1 MSQSVPDFT
10 TVVVTILFLLVLGV
24 VAFIIKK
31 KSGNLK
37 KIIKKEN
44 SLEVTNQIPLNNGFV
59 AYIFKVGEE
68 KFFFVGHKSGRGS
81 LTQIERS
88 EFNNAISNNIE
99 LETNLTKNI
108 SQQDKSILAKPKV
121 SKPLQHV
128 NISDLLT
135 AHKKG
140 NKNAYSNLPTTY
152 KKIVF
157 IKSNRRIK

>member
-10 TVVVTILFLLVLGV
+10 TVIVVISFLVILGV

-31 KSGNLK
+31 KSGHLK

-44 SLEVTNQIPLNNGFV
+44 SLDVINQMPLSNGFL
-59 AYIFKVGEE
+59 AYVFKIDEE

-81 LTQIERS
+81 LTQIDQS
-88 EFNNAISNNIE
+88 K
-99 LETNLTKNI
+99 LEIDNPNDKAPKQLSSKNI
-108 SQQDKSILAKPKV
+108 SLQDKPKV

-140 NKNAYSNLPTTY
+140 NKNA
-152 KKIVF
+152 
-157 IKSNRRIK
+157 

>member
-10 TVVVTILFLLVLGV
+10 TVIIVISFLVALGV
-24 VAFIIKK
+24 VAFIVKK
-31 KSGNLK
+31 KSGHLK

-44 SLEVTNQIPLNNGFV
+44 SFEVINQMPLNSGFL
-59 AYIFKVGEE
+59 AYVFKVDEE

-81 LTQIERS
+81 LAQIDQPKLEI
-88 EFNNAISNNIE
+88 NNPNYKDKDE
-99 LETNLTKNI
+99 LLSKNI
-108 SQQDKSILAKPKV
+108 TPQDKPKV

-140 NKNAYSNLPTTY
+140 NKNA
-152 KKIVF
+152 
-157 IKSNRRIK
+157 

>member
-1 MSQSVPDFT
+1 MSQTVPDFT
-10 TVVVTILFLLVLGV
+10 TVIVTISFLLVLGV

-31 KSGNLK
+31 KSGHLK
-37 KIIKKEN
+37 QIIRKEN
-44 SLEVTNQIPLNNGFV
+44 SLDVINQMPLSNGFL

-81 LTQIERS
+81 LTQIDCI
-88 EFNNAISNNIE
+88 EFDKRNSNYLSSDKPVSNINPQKE
-99 LETNLTKNI
+99 KLKLEKN
-108 SQQDKSILAKPKV
+108 KV

-140 NKNAYSNLPTTY
+140 NTNA
-152 KKIVF
+152 
-157 IKSNRRIK
+157 

>member
-10 TVVVTILFLLVLGV
+10 TVIVVISFLLVLGV
-24 VAFIIKK
+24 VAFIVKK
-31 KSGNLK
+31 KSGHLK

-44 SLEVTNQIPLNNGFV
+44 SFEVINQMPLNSGFL
-59 AYIFKVGEE
+59 AYVFKVDEE

-81 LTQIERS
+81 LAQIDQPK
-88 EFNNAISNNIE
+88 FKINNPNYKDKDE
-99 LETNLTKNI
+99 LLSKNI
-108 SQQDKSILAKPKV
+108 TLQEKPKV

-140 NKNAYSNLPTTY
+140 NKNA
-152 KKIVF
+152 
-157 IKSNRRIK
+157 

>member
-10 TVVVTILFLLVLGV
+10 TVIVVISFLVILGV

-31 KSGNLK
+31 KSGHLK

-44 SLEVTNQIPLNNGFV
+44 SLEVINQIPLNNGFL
-59 AYIFKVGEE
+59 AYVFKIDEE

-81 LTQIERS
+81 LSQIDQTKFEID
-88 EFNNAISNNIE
+88 NSNHTAPKQ
-99 LETNLTKNI
+99 LSSKNI
-108 SQQDKSILAKPKV
+108 PLQEKPKV

-140 NKNAYSNLPTTY
+140 NKNA
-152 KKIVF
+152 
-157 IKSNRRIK
+157 

>member
-1 MSQSVPDFT
+1 MSQSIPDFT
-10 TVVVTILFLLVLGV
+10 TFIVTMSFLLILGII
-24 VAFIIKK
+24 AFIIKK
-31 KSGNLK
+31 KSGHLK

-44 SLEVTNQIPLNNGFV
+44 SLEVINQIALNNGFL

-81 LTQIERS
+81 LTQIDIQ
-88 EFNNAISNNIE
+88 EFYKVNTNNISSD
-99 LETNLTKNI
+99 KKISKDI
-108 SQQDKSILAKPKV
+108 SQKEKSISAKPRV

-140 NKNAYSNLPTTY
+140 DRD
-152 KKIVF
+152 V
-157 IKSNRRIK
+157 

>member
-10 TVVVTILFLLVLGV
+10 TVIVVISFLLVLGV
-24 VAFIIKK
+24 VAFIVKK
-31 KSGNLK
+31 KSGHLK

-44 SLEVTNQIPLNNGFV
+44 SFDVMHQMPLNNGFL
-59 AYIFKVGEE
+59 AYVFKVDEE

-81 LTQIERS
+81 LLQIDQTKFEIGS
-88 EFNNAISNNIE
+88 SNYKDQEQLSSKNNLLQE
-99 LETNLTKNI
+99 
-108 SQQDKSILAKPKV
+108 KPKV

-140 NKNAYSNLPTTY
+140 NENA
-152 KKIVF
+152 
-157 IKSNRRIK
+157 

>member
-10 TVVVTILFLLVLGV
+10 TFIVTVLFLLVLGV
-24 VAFIIKK
+24 FAFIIKK
-31 KSGNLK
+31 KSSHLK

-44 SLEVTNQIPLNNGFV
+44 SLEITNQIPLNNGFV

-88 EFNNAISNNIE
+88 EFNNAITNNKE
-99 LETNLTKNI
+99 LETKLTKNI
-108 SQQDKSILAKPKV
+108 SQQDKSIVAKPKV

-140 NKNAYSNLPTTY
+140 NKNA
-152 KKIVF
+152 
-157 IKSNRRIK
+157 

>member
-10 TVVVTILFLLVLGV
+10 TVIVVISFLLVLGA
-24 VAFIIKK
+24 VAYIVKK
-31 KSGNLK
+31 KSGHLK

-44 SLEVTNQIPLNNGFV
+44 SFEVINQMPLNNGFL
-59 AYIFKVGEE
+59 AYVFKVDDE

-81 LTQIERS
+81 LTQIDQPKFEKS
-88 EFNNAISNNIE
+88 SLNNKTTEHLSTKKIPIREKSNI
-99 LETNLTKNI
+99 
-108 SQQDKSILAKPKV
+108 

-140 NKNAYSNLPTTY
+140 DKNA
-152 KKIVF
+152 
-157 IKSNRRIK
+157 